1 MKAISNSHILITGGT
16 GSFGNKVATH
26 LRNFSPSRVTIFS
39 RDEKKQ
45 YDMRRKFPE
54 FHYVLGD
61 VRDYTSIYDAL
72 RGVDFVFHAAALKQV
87 PNCELYP
94 AQAMATNAAGSHNVC
109 RAAAERGVQTVV
121 ALSTDKAVKPVNAMG
136 ITKAL
141 MEKIVLQSN
150 RPEVP
155 TRFCCVRYGNVI
167 GSRGSVIPLFRKQIA
182 AGGPVTI
189 TDPAMTRFL
198 LTLEDAIG
206 LVLYAL
212 EHSGGG
218 EIFVRKAPA
227 CTVAF
232 LAETMIKAYGDK
244 SRHIAIKAIGTR
256 VGEKV
261 HETLIN
267 EYEVLRAE
275 DRGEFFK
282 IPAQEDGASPPM
294 FPADSAP
301 AEYSSDVTR
310 QITDPD
316 ELLRLLEI
324 AKADEEG

>member
-1 MKAISNSHILITGGT
+1 MKIITGSHVLITGGT
-16 GSFGNKVATH
+16 GSFGNKVAVS
-26 LRNFSPSRVTIFS
+26 LRKFSPAQVTIFS

-61 VRDYTSIYDAL
+61 VRDYNSIYDAL

-109 RAAAERGVQTVV
+109 RAATERGVQTVV

-141 MEKIVLQSN
+141 MEKIVLQSSQ
-150 RPEVP
+150 PGVS

-189 TDPAMTRFL
+189 TEPAMTRFL
-198 LTLEDAIG
+198 LTLDDAIG
-206 LVLYAL
+206 LVFYAL
-212 EHSGGG
+212 EHAKGG
-218 EIFVRKAPA
+218 EVFVRKAPA

-232 LAETMIKAYGDK
+232 LAETMIQFYGDK
-244 SRHIAIKAIGTR
+244 SKRIETKVLGTR
-256 VGEKV
+256 VGEKI
-261 HETLIN
+261 HEILIN
-267 EYEVLRAE
+267 EYEILRAE
-275 DRGEFFK
+275 DRGEFYK
-282 IPAQEDGASPPM
+282 IAAQEDGV
-294 FPADSAP
+294 SAP
-301 AEYSSDVTR
+301 VLGSHSAPVEYSSDVTR

-316 ELLRLLEI
+316 ELTALLEI
-324 AKADEEG
+324 AKADEEA